1 MNKLSRRSVLR
12 TSLGF
17 AAAGPLA
24 RPFVANAAATT
35 ATAWWAQGFIPDE
48 DAALRKA
55 VADYKKASGNTIELS
70 IIPFAPLRQKIISA
84 ITSGVVPDL
93 IDATPAEVTPEQAWA
108 GRLEDVGDV
117 VATQKAKM
125 VPTAP
130 ESALCYNGVEKK
142 HAYYG
147 VPYKCSVRPFHIWG
161 DLVEKAGYKRSDI
174 PDRWDPFIDFFKPIQ
189 KKLRDQGMRHVYA
202 TGLVVSTI
210 GGDPVSTFDQ
220 FLLAYG
226 GENTVTKD
234 GRLHSKDPEV
244 REAAIK
250 ALEKLT
256 GLYKEGY
263 IPPGSVNWNDADD
276 NNAFHAKLCVMDLD
290 GTLSTEVA
298 MIHNKKA
305 YYEDMMTYAPPLS
318 NAGKKVPSVF
328 PVNSLLVP
336 KGAKNVEVGQGLC
349 QIPDR
354 AQGQRRIF
362 ERRARPVSP
371 GLSRIGQKR
380 PVLARPQDRP
390 APAALCRAGPR
401 QPDDPLFLRLQP
413 GLCPGRDRACLGG
426 GAGRHRQRRHESAG
440 RGRQS
445 LEADRGDLRQIP
457 DRRGLTAAPAA
468 PSSRQL
474 EGL

>member
-1 MNKLSRRSVLR
+1 MIKLSRRSVLR
-12 TSLGF
+12 ASVGL
-17 AAAGPLA
+17 AAAGPLV
-24 RPFVANAAATT
+24 RPYVANAAATT

-55 VADYKKASGNTIELS
+55 VADYQKQSGNTVELS

-108 GRLEDVGDV
+108 GRLVDVGDV

-130 ESALCYNGVEKK
+130 ESALCYNGIEKK

-226 GENTVTKD
+226 GEKTVTTD
-234 GRLHSKDPEV
+234 GKLHADDPQV

-256 GLYKEGY
+256 SLFKEGY

-328 PVNSLLVP
+328 PVNLLLVP
-336 KGAKNVEVGQGLC
+336 KGAKNVEVAKDFAKYLIEPKVNGEYLKGGLGRYLPVFPELVKNDPFWLDPKIDPHRPPYVEQGLVNPT
-349 QIPDR
+349 IPYFYVYNPAY
-354 AQGQRRIF
+354 AQVETEHVWEVAQADIVSGGMKVQDAADKAWKRIETIF
-362 ERRARPVSP
+362 AKYP
-371 GLSRIGQKR
+371 I
-380 PVLARPQDRP
+380 A
-390 APAALCRAGPR
+390 
-401 QPDDPLFLRLQP
+401 
-413 GLCPGRDRACLGG
+413 
-426 GAGRHRQRRHESAG
+426 
-440 RGRQS
+440 
-445 LEADRGDLRQIP
+445 
-457 DRRGLTAAPAA
+457 
-468 PSSRQL
+468 
-474 EGL
+474 EG

>member
-1 MNKLSRRSVLR
+1 MERLSRRSILHA
-12 TSLGF
+12 SLGL
-17 AAAGPLA
+17 AAAGPLV
-24 RPFVANAAATT
+24 RPYVAKAAATT

-108 GRLEDVGDV
+108 GRLVDVGDV

-130 ESALCYNGVEKK
+130 ESALCYDGVEKK

-189 KKLRDQGMRHVYA
+189 HKLRDQGMRHVYA

-234 GRLHSKDPEV
+234 GKLHADDPQV
-244 REAAIK
+244 KEAAIK

-256 GLYKEGY
+256 SLFKEGY

-298 MIHNKKA
+298 MIHNRKA

-328 PVNSLLVP
+328 PVNLLLVP
-336 KGAKNVEVGQGLC
+336 KGAKNVEVAKDFAKYLIEPKVNGEYLKGGLGRYLPVFPELVKNDPFWLDPKVDPHRPPYVEQGLVNPT
-349 QIPDR
+349 IPYFYVYNPAY
-354 AQGQRRIF
+354 AQVETEHVWEVAQADIVSGGMKVQDAADKAWKRIEAIF
-362 ERRARPVSP
+362 A
-371 GLSRIGQKR
+371 K
-380 PVLARPQDRP
+380 
-390 APAALCRAGPR
+390 
-401 QPDDPLFLRLQP
+401 DPI
-413 GLCPGRDRACLGG
+413 A
-426 GAGRHRQRRHESAG
+426 
-440 RGRQS
+440 
-445 LEADRGDLRQIP
+445 
-457 DRRGLTAAPAA
+457 
-468 PSSRQL
+468 
-474 EGL
+474 EG